1 MIRSHLLKHLFPI
14 GASCAIVLSWTIR
27 GGSEPAG
34 PSEHQACLNAYK
46 SAQELGH
53 SGHFRQARELVDT
66 CVREACGYILFR
78 KCASLSSQMTSET
91 PSVVPVVTDEA
102 GKPRIDVRVTMDGE
116 VLTSR
121 LDGRAVPIDPGL
133 HEFSFSVENRATVTR
148 KIMIG
153 QGERNRAIS
162 ISLGPSV
169 KLAKTAELPSK
180 KSLEPTEGPNPTAPA
195 TTEPSRPGSGAA
207 SPVLASGATEMAADS
222 PERWKRSTNP
232 YWMGGVGV
240 AGIGGFALL
249 TLLGSDDNAKIA
261 ADLSLGIGIVGIGA
275 AVTSWFL
282 LHSPQPKKGAPHF
295 AYSFDV
301 KPTPTGSL
309 ATVSGSF

>member
-27 GGSEPAG
+27 GGGEPAG
-34 PSEHQACLNAYK
+34 PSEHLACLNAYK
-46 SAQELGH
+46 SAQELGRN
-53 SGHFRQARELVDT
+53 GHFRQARELIDT
-66 CVREACGYILFR
+66 CVREACGYVLFR
-78 KCASLSSQMTSET
+78 KCASLSSQMTSDT

-169 KLAKTAELPSK
+169 KLAKTAELPSN
-180 KSLEPTEGPNPTAPA
+180 KSFEPTGGPNPTAPA
-195 TTEPSRPGSGAA
+195 TTESGAG
-207 SPVLASGATEMAADS
+207 SLASRATEATADS

-232 YWMGGVGV
+232 YWMGAVGV
-240 AGIGGFALL
+240 AGVGGFALL

-282 LHSPQPKKGAPHF
+282 LNSPQPKKGAAHS
-295 AYSFDV
+295 AYSFDL
-301 KPTPTGSL
+301 KPTPSGSL